1 MTALTLGIW
10 RELVDLI
17 ENLQGQ
23 ISNSCGTRMGRFQAD
38 EGQDFQEVGVLCQV
52 ANTLGTLV
60 GLTTALQSASIA
72 FMSNWQSLSD
82 NLNELESME
91 QIAPVRYMGGE

>member
-1 MTALTLGIW
+1 M
-10 RELVDLI
+10 
-17 ENLQGQ
+17 GQ
-23 ISNSCGTRMGRFQAD
+23 IQAD

-91 QIAPVRYMGGE
+91 QIAPSDTWAESDLAAVNAEWQVIAQEVGKI